1 MPKNSQ
7 FEMKRIS
14 ELQNF
19 FSLCEVQRAINKER
33 VDSLY
38 TDMEKE
44 YEETKNILVV
54 GCFTV
59 AKVKEEYFLIDG
71 QHRFACYERLWKN
84 HGFDAEICINTI
96 QLESQ
101 KRMTDVMAKINN
113 TTPALIVQGE
123 YIKTTEEI
131 VKHFM
136 DKYPGMIRL
145 TNSGKCQRPHIHQND
160 FTKVVNQILEKGY
173 SGSLT
178 IQRIE
183 EINNEMKTWAPERF
197 KQTQKDTMPKIK
209 KLLEKIKNKA
219 ELYIG
224 MQSELDA
231 LYTIVGEPRFRKYNR
246 KHISTALRHNV
257 WLKYCGRVEEAN
269 CLFCEKTIT
278 EKTCVMAHDYPHS
291 KGGEATVNNLYPCCG
306 GCNLKNG
313 LKTVEQ
319 ILNE

>member
-7 FEMKRIS
+7 FETKHIS

-38 TDMEKE
+38 ANIEKE
-44 YEETKNILVV
+44 YEETKNVLVV

-71 QHRFACYERLWKN
+71 QHRFACYERLWKT
-84 HGFDAEICINTI
+84 HGYDAEICINTI

-101 KRMTDVMAKINN
+101 KKMTAVMDKIND
-113 TTPALIVQGE
+113 TCPARIVQGE

-131 VKHFM
+131 VKYFM

-160 FTKVVNQILEKGY
+160 FTNAVNKILEKGY
-173 SGSLT
+173 SSSFA

-183 EINNEMKTWAPERF
+183 DINKEMKTWAPERF
-197 KQTQKDTMPKIK
+197 KQNQKDTVPKIK

-219 ELYIG
+219 EFYIG
-224 MQSELDA
+224 MQPELDV
-231 LYTIVGEPRFRKYNR
+231 LYSIVGEKRFRKYSRN
-246 KHISTALRHNV
+246 HISTALRHNV
-257 WLKYCGRVEEAN
+257 WVKYCGRVEEAK

-291 KGGEATVNNLYPCCG
+291 KGGEATVENLYPCCG
-306 GCNLKNG
+306 ECNLENG

-319 ILNE
+319 ILND